1 MIHLDGNSSDNDK
14 QFDLNYSCI
23 SGHKMKQ
30 ELNILFFI
38 YLSINCYNVDCQQS
52 NSSMATNQLSLID
65 DDQCTGIVWHFFNTT
80 SQLCECYNN
89 PSTSDIVKCTEQGI
103 YLRVGYCM
111 TFEEMERTIYIAP
124 CTFSG
129 NFSTTGNGRYVGLP
143 VKNASELNTHMCGPM
158 NRRGRL
164 CSECIEGFGPSIISS
179 GLVCSKCTGIW
190 YGVPLYL
197 FLEFIPITLFFVVIL
212 FFRVNITSAPMV
224 AFVFFSHIIVAAFLT
239 YGAVLRFEHPTAY
252 YLVSGVVTL
261 YGFWNLDFFRYILPP
276 LCVSPD
282 LKHIHIILMDY
293 VSAFY
298 PLCLICFTWIVIKLH
313 FHNFKPVVW
322 LWSKLSKCSCI
333 RDHSVSQTNSLI
345 DVFTAFFLLSYSKL
359 VYTSIRILSP
369 LNALVYRNNTLSNTY
384 QLAEVDAS
392 IEYFGVEHALYA
404 LISIFIVL
412 LVILPPVLLLI
423 LYPIKVFRLLLFK
436 CHLSTRTIAALNIF
450 VEKYY
455 SCYRDGTDGGK
466 DMRSLAS
473 VYFILRWMAS
483 FIFVVTSLSTSLVF
497 LCILYVSYGI
507 VIALVRPYKKTY
519 MNVIDTLIMENL
531 ALLALMA
538 DKYFFEDSN
547 ISLTL
552 LYVMAISVFT
562 FVPILG
568 LAVFIAYR
576 ILKRI
581 RSKLDLCRIIKKH
594 TVNSNEP
601 TVAIAQQDLQD
612 DDSDPELPDRMLH
625 PQQYT
630 VEMNSFENVNYVRA

>member
-1 MIHLDGNSSDNDK
+1 
-14 QFDLNYSCI
+14 
-23 SGHKMKQ
+23 MKQ
-30 ELNILFFI
+30 ELNIVLFI
-38 YLSINCYNVDCQQS
+38 YLMSINCYNVDCQQS

-65 DDQCTGIVWHFFNTT
+65 DDQCPIWHFFNTT
-80 SQLCECYNN
+80 SQLCECYNS

-103 YLRVGYCM
+103 NLRVGYCM
-111 TFEEMERTIYIAP
+111 TFDEMERTIYIAP

-129 NFSTTGNGRYVGLP
+129 NFSTTGNGRYVELP
-143 VKNASELNTHMCGPM
+143 VKNVSELNTHMCEPM
-158 NRRGRL
+158 SRKGRL
-164 CSECIEGFGPSIISS
+164 CSECIEGFGLSIISN
-179 GLVCSKCTGIW
+179 GLVCSNCTGVW
-190 YGVPLYL
+190 YGIPLYL
-197 FLEFIPITLFFVVIL
+197 FLEFVPITVFFTIIL

-224 AFVFFSHIIVAAFLT
+224 AFVFFSHIIVAAFLN

-276 LCVSPD
+276 LCISPD

-298 PLCLICFTWIVIKLH
+298 PLYLICITWIVIKLH

-322 LWSKLSKCSCI
+322 LWSKLSKCSFI
-333 RDHSVSQTNSLI
+333 RDRSVGQTNSLI

-384 QLAEVDAS
+384 QLAEADAS

-404 LISIFIVL
+404 LISILIVL
-412 LVILPPVLLLI
+412 LIIIPPVLLLI
-423 LYPIKVFRLLLFK
+423 LYPIKVFRSLLFK
-436 CHLSTRTIAALNIF
+436 CHLSTRTIASLNIL

-455 SCYRDGTDGGK
+455 SCYRDGMDGGK

-483 FIFVVTSLSTSLVF
+483 FIFTVTSLSTSLFF
-497 LCILYVSYGI
+497 LCILYAFYGI

-519 MNVIDTLIMENL
+519 MNVIDTLIIENL
-531 ALLALMA
+531 ALLSLMA

-552 LYVMAISVFT
+552 LYVSAIAIFT
-562 FVPILG
+562 FLPLLG

-581 RSKLDLCRIIKKH
+581 RSKLDLCRIKKYI
-594 TVNSNEP
+594 VNSNKP
-601 TVAIAQQDLQD
+601 TAAIVQQDLQD
-612 DDSDPELPDRMLH
+612 DDSDQGLPDRMLH
-625 PQQYT
+625 PQQYKI
-630 VEMNSFENVNYVRA
+630 EMNNFENVNYVRAS